1 MSEPILTKNDA
12 IDGLVESKILLGG
25 GEVGALM
32 RAIDW
37 SDTPLGPVSGWPQ
50 SLRTAVSICLHSRFE
65 LFIWWGPDLVILYND
80 AYRQTLQ
87 SKHPWALGKPG
98 RVVWAEIWDVIGP
111 MLEHVMRTG
120 EATWSDDLLL
130 FIERHGY
137 PEETYHTFSYSPILD
152 EAGKVAGVFT
162 AVTQTTEKVIGE
174 RRLRTLRDLAARS
187 ADAASESEAWNIVA
201 SVLSENTYDVQF
213 TALYRLDS
221 EGQTAEAVAF
231 AGIDPK
237 HPFIPS
243 LVNIDASDH

>member
-37 SDTPLGPVSGWPQ
+37 SDTPLGPVSAWPQ

-65 LFIWWGPDLVILYND
+65 LFIWWGPELVMIYND

-98 RVVWAEIWDVIGP
+98 RVVWSEIWPVIGP
-111 MLEHVMRTG
+111 MLENVMTSG

-130 FIERHGY
+130 FVERHGY

-152 EAGKVAGVFT
+152 ESGRVGGVFT

-174 RRLRTLRDLAARS
+174 RRLLTLRDVAARS
-187 ADAASESEAWNIVA
+187 ADATSESEAWNIVA
-201 SVLSENTYDVQF
+201 DVLRDNPYDVPF
-213 TALYRLDS
+213 AALYRINEDGNS
-221 EGQTAEAVAF
+221 AEAAALSGVE
-231 AGIDPK
+231 
-237 HPFIPS
+237 
-243 LVNIDASDH
+243 